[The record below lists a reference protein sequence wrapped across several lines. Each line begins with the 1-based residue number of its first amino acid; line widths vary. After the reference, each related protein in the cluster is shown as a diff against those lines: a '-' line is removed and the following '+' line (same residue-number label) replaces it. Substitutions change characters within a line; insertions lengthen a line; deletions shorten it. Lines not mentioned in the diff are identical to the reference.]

1 MARLLTTSVLM
12 AAGCFAAMCTSAEPQ
27 QDRVDRILKQFT
39 DEFVVIRPGEG
50 AFPAA
55 FTMGSG
61 EAKEEK
67 PPHTVQI
74 KHPFALAKYEVTQE
88 LYEAVV
94 GMNPSRWKGPRNSVE
109 MVSWPEAGEFCK
121 RAAAQLRERK
131 LLAEREVIRLPTEAE
146 WEYACR
152 AGTTTAYSFGDA
164 VDALKDYAWYHGNS
178 KGEDPPV
185 GRKKP
190 NAWGLYDMHGYV
202 WEWCQDSWHPNYD
215 GAPADGS
222 AWEKDGEK
230 ERVLRGGSWADDAAS
245 CRSAHRHH
253 AAADH
258 RSDTIGFRCVKAAAA
273 DR

>member
-164 VDALKDYAWYHGNS
+164 VDALKDYAGITATPRAKIRPSAARSPMPGDSTICMVTSGSGARTVGIRTMTGLPRTAVPGRRTARRSGCFVAAHGPMTPQAAAPRIAIMR
-178 KGEDPPV
+178 PPTI
-185 GRKKP
+185 
-190 NAWGLYDMHGYV
+190 
-202 WEWCQDSWHPNYD
+202 
-215 GAPADGS
+215 
-222 AWEKDGEK
+222 
-230 ERVLRGGSWADDAAS
+230 AAI
-245 CRSAHRHH
+245 RSA
-253 AAADH
+253 
-258 RSDTIGFRCVKAAAA
+258 SDA
-273 DR
+273 